1 MPRIVGGGGDNIDKA
16 EKWVSDVHSDG
27 GVIFSAD
34 FTKHYEDNF
43 IVNGLSEQL
52 RIALNRLRSCDE
64 KTIHEYQQLDTN
76 CERTLRF
83 GPKYGMLERATHMIY
98 ILQIPNILYRP
109 IVRYNHK
116 HKHLRLVNGS
126 ARVLN
131 LYHRKNKI
139 PVMYNH
145 YGDSPFIPLE
155 NMKVLNTAQE
165 IFSECLINGGEYNE
179 EFVITRAPIIDIEPE
194 QRFEYLNFCCAGKL
208 NLECQIEWQKNSVD
222 YWNLLRQF
230 SDEIEA
236 TIALTSGSIE
246 KDFKEW

>member
-1 MPRIVGGGGDNIDKA
+1 MPRRTGWKGDFDRV
-16 EKWVSDVHSDG
+16 EKWMTDVHSEG
-27 GVIFSAD
+27 GAIFSAD

-52 RIALNRLRSCDE
+52 RIALKNLRNCDE
-64 KTIHEYQQLDTN
+64 QTIYEFQQLDPN
-76 CERTLRF
+76 CDHKLRF

-116 HKHLRLVNGS
+116 HEHLRLVNGS

-131 LYHRKNKI
+131 LYHRKGKVPI
-139 PVMYNH
+139 IYNH

-165 IFSECLINGGEYNE
+165 VFSECLIYGGEYNE
-179 EFVITRAPIIDIEPE
+179 EFGISRAPVVGVEE
-194 QRFEYLNFCCAGKL
+194 ERYFEYLNFSCAGKL
-208 NLECQIEWQKNSVD
+208 NLECQIEWQKNSID
-222 YWNLLRQF
+222 YWNLVRQF
-230 SDEIEA
+230 SDETEA

>member
-1 MPRIVGGGGDNIDKA
+1 MPRRTGWKGNFDRV
-16 EKWVSDVHSDG
+16 EKWMRDVHSEG
-27 GVIFSAD
+27 GAIFSAD

-64 KTIHEYQQLDTN
+64 KTIREFQQLDPN
-76 CERTLRF
+76 CDHSLRF
-83 GPKYGMLERATHMIY
+83 GPKYGMLERSTHMIY

-109 IVRYNHK
+109 IVRYNHNR
-116 HKHLRLVNGS
+116 KHLRLVNGS

-165 IFSECLINGGEYNE
+165 VFSECLINGGDYDE
-179 EFVITRAPIIDIEPE
+179 EFGISRAGREPE
-194 QRFEYLNFCCAGKL
+194 QRFEYLNFSCAGKL